1 MAVPKIDRESGL
13 FEKNVCDKINKKV
26 QLLQDNINE
35 LEVPPLNPFYKVE
48 KISNFIDTPKISSGY
63 IDEESNPYFYYA
75 DVSITEDNSF
85 SIGDDTKVNILN
97 FTIKLSN
104 IKFNSD
110 SETNFYTLGKNKI
123 KVGKV
128 KKSPICDVWFSTEN
142 GGCLVHIPA
151 GKNDFYIIPNGV
163 NEINVFC
170 WYI

>member
-75 DVSITEDNSF
+75 DVSITEDNS
-85 SIGDDTKVNILN
+85 SIIDVFEAFPQGVTFFKLFPRAPNTDIDLPFPGRLTDGTSIFLFPDKYCPVKDSGLSITSCGVPRA
-97 FTIKLSN
+97 TI
-104 IKFNSD
+104 FPP
-110 SETNFYTLGKNKI
+110 F
-123 KVGKV
+123 
-128 KKSPICDVWFSTEN
+128 
-142 GGCLVHIPA
+142 IPA
-151 GKNDFYIIPNGV
+151 PLPISTKYLF
-163 NEINVFC
+163 
-170 WYI
+170 